1 MLRNTPRQEEESKRV
16 ALGGDHRQQSCDRAE
31 SRRSTAASERAAE
44 RNFKD
49 GGVGVIRMRQSN
61 DDREEGTSSSERTA
75 ANTVRSV

>member
-1 MLRNTPRQEEESKRV
+1 MLRNTTRQEEESKRV
-16 ALGGDHRQQSCDRAE
+16 ALGHDHRQQSCDRAE

-49 GGVGVIRMRQSN
+49 GVGVIRMRQSN